1 MRVPFVTVNLRPLE
15 RADQQAFL
23 TCACASVTL
32 HQPWISVPTTALQ
45 FAAYVEEMNTE
56 DDQAF
61 LVCRQD
67 TQDMV
72 GVVELRDI
80 FYGDFQNSYLLYYAF
95 APHLQQGFMKQA
107 VMQTIAYAFNTLQ
120 LHRLEANIQPENH
133 ASIALIRACG
143 FTQEGY
149 SPKFLK
155 KGGQWRDHQRWALL
169 NSETEVA

>member
-1 MRVPFVTVNLRPLE
+1 MRVPFVTVNLRPLV
-15 RADQQAFL
+15 RSDQQAFL
-23 TCACASVTL
+23 ACARASATL
-32 HQPWISVPTTALQ
+32 HQPWIHVPTTPQQ
-45 FAAYVEEMNTE
+45 FAEYVEEMNTE

-67 TQDMV
+67 TQHMV

-80 FYGDFQNSYLLYYAF
+80 FYGDFQNAYLLYYAF
-95 APHLQQGFMKQA
+95 APHMQQGFMKQG
-107 VMQTIAYAFNTLQ
+107 VMHTIAYAFNTLQ
-120 LHRLEANIQPENH
+120 LHRLEANIQPDNL

-169 NSETEVA
+169 DSRE